1 MEMGEEGLPVSET
14 LKVIEG
20 ITLYK
25 TEKWWS
31 AVALVDAFGR
41 KQIAVYLW
49 MKRGDQ
55 WKRKNKFI
63 IHNQAE
69 WQRIKGAIEKLS
81 QGFP

>member
-14 LKVIEG
+14 QKVIEG

-49 MKRGDQ
+49 IKRGDQ